1 MVLGAFLQA
10 IAYAISAAALP
21 FPALC
26 VAYAINGVGMAL
38 QVGFLV
44 FFLSSAWFLKDGQA
58 NGYIATL
65 KRKPEKKMGILHAAY
80 GQNSPFLGGYPY
92 IHVSSRL

>member
-38 QVGFLV
+38 QVGYFV
-44 FFLSSAWFLKDGQA
+44 FFPSYA
-58 NGYIATL
+58 
-65 KRKPEKKMGILHAAY
+65 
-80 GQNSPFLGGYPY
+80 
-92 IHVSSRL
+92 